1 MYESCDMN
9 LNPWVPVKKKT
20 KNSDKDV
27 LDFLYFFFV
36 VQATNLGNL
45 RYLQS
50 RRLGQRDDR

>member
-1 MYESCDMN
+1 MGTCQ
-9 LNPWVPVKKKT
+9 KKT

-36 VQATNLGNL
+36 VRVTNLGNL